1 MGTKRRVPAE
11 DKARFFA
18 AIAAGS
24 NIREASRIAG
34 IHYNTGTN
42 WMAKSKEAKAKLEV
56 AKLETSKARG
66 SSGGKQYE
74 QYEQDLDEA
83 VNLPPAIP
91 LTRLSANAQRGL
103 EDFDFFRR
111 HYLGRMPSPWQVEAA
126 VRLLMTA
133 SLCACADHFIQ
144 RFIASSSAWWE
155 AT

>member
-24 NIREASRIAG
+24 SIREASRIAG

-56 AKLETSKARG
+56 AKLETSKAR
-66 SSGGKQYE
+66 SRGGGVQYE
-74 QYEQDLDEA
+74 QYEQDLDDA

-91 LTRLSANAQRGL
+91 LGRLKPDAQRGL
-103 EDFDFFRR
+103 EEI
-111 HYLGRMPSPWQVEAA
+111 GR
-126 VRLLMTA
+126 A
-133 SLCACADHFIQ
+133 SC
-144 RFIASSSAWWE
+144 RE
-155 AT
+155 RV